1 MGGKSKSRSK
11 QMSVSGPSS
20 QQSFYSNMIQ
30 EAFFPG
36 STNTGGYIT
45 DAQGTREGA
54 LRRPDG
60 GKVGYGVAQGY
71 DSAKDYLDKLTTP
84 RKSALPGS
92 PGPIASS
99 QDPRGQVTA
108 RQEMF
113 DTQMNTTEQDLRDQA
128 ESILPSFDDAKY
140 KDFFAKYESGELPEE
155 TRKLTSNVINMVQD
169 PVAASSEQMSEIYR
183 MSGADGA
190 MSLPDPTPLQDE
202 VTEIFEGLPNAMTS
216 FMVNVFD
223 DSTDAGME
231 RELENL
237 SSAIYETAASQGED
251 LLKSTLGDFASQGVA
266 TSGAALNA
274 IKDGVIEIAK
284 NTNAQLAQA
293 RIQALGTL
301 YQARQTG
308 VSLLSDLL
316 QRGEQQQSLT
326 LSKNIKMLEL
336 ESAKQLSK
344 INAHTQMQ
352 LAMNQQQ
359 MQLFGIAVD
368 EQRQVEQN
376 KERTQQF
383 IYTFMG
389 NMATAGPGSSYGTSS
404 SRSSSFNIQPIS
416 LGFTVGA
423 GSDRRLKEDISLI
436 GQSPSGINIY
446 KFRYKDSEGYYQGVM
461 ADEVFEASILR
472 ADGYYSVD
480 YNRLDVEFK
489 EVQ

>member
-1 MGGKSKSRSK
+1 MGGKSKSRSR

-36 STNTGGYIT
+36 STNTGGFIT
-45 DAQGTREGA
+45 DRSGTREGA

-71 DSAKDYLDKLTTP
+71 DSTKDYLDTLTTP

-99 QDPRGQVTA
+99 QDPRLDRGVRA
-108 RQEMF
+108 NQELS
-113 DTQMNTTEQDLRDQA
+113 TGVESAEQELRDQA

-140 KDFFAKYESGELPEE
+140 KDFFAKYEAGELPEE
-155 TRKLTSNVINMVQD
+155 TRQLTSNVINMVQD

-190 MSLPDPTPLQDE
+190 MTLPDPTPLQDE

-216 FMVNVFD
+216 FMINIFD

-231 RELENL
+231 AELDKL
-237 SSAIYETAASQGED
+237 STAIYETAATQGED
-251 LLKSTLGDFASQGVA
+251 LLKATLGDFAAQGIA

-274 IKDGVIEIAK
+274 IKDGVLDIAK

-293 RIQALGTL
+293 RVQALGTL

-404 SRSSSFNIQPIS
+404 ARSSSFNLQPIQ
-416 LGFTVGA
+416 LG
-423 GSDRRLKEDISLI
+423 I
-436 GQSPSGINIY
+436 GIG
-446 KFRYKDSEGYYQGVM
+446 G
-461 ADEVFEASILR
+461 
-472 ADGYYSVD
+472 
-480 YNRLDVEFK
+480 
-489 EVQ
+489 

>member
-1 MGGKSKSRSK
+1 MGGKSKSRSR

-36 STNTGGYIT
+36 STNTGGFIT
-45 DAQGTREGA
+45 DRSGTREGA

-71 DSAKDYLDKLTTP
+71 DSTKDYLDTLTTP

-99 QDPRGQVTA
+99 QDPRLDRGVRA
-108 RQEMF
+108 NQELS
-113 DTQMNTTEQDLRDQA
+113 TGVESAEQELRDQA

-140 KDFFAKYESGELPEE
+140 KDFFAKYEAGELPEE
-155 TRKLTSNVINMVQD
+155 TRQLTSNVINMVQD

-190 MSLPDPTPLQDE
+190 MTLPDPTPLQDE

-216 FMVNVFD
+216 FMINIFD

-231 RELENL
+231 AELDKL
-237 SSAIYETAASQGED
+237 STAIYETAATQGED
-251 LLKSTLGDFASQGVA
+251 LLKATLGDFAAQGIA

-274 IKDGVIEIAK
+274 IKDGVLDIAK

-293 RIQALGTL
+293 RVQALGTL

-359 MQLFGIAVD
+359 MQLFCIAVD
-368 EQRQVEQN
+368 
-376 KERTQQF
+376 
-383 IYTFMG
+383 
-389 NMATAGPGSSYGTSS
+389 
-404 SRSSSFNIQPIS
+404 
-416 LGFTVGA
+416 
-423 GSDRRLKEDISLI
+423 
-436 GQSPSGINIY
+436 
-446 KFRYKDSEGYYQGVM
+446 
-461 ADEVFEASILR
+461 
-472 ADGYYSVD
+472 
-480 YNRLDVEFK
+480 
-489 EVQ
+489 

>member
-45 DAQGTREGA
+45 DKAGTREGA

-60 GKVGYGVAQGY
+60 GKVGYGVAQGW
-71 DSAKDYLDKLTTP
+71 DSTKDYLDTLATP

-92 PGPIASS
+92 PGGIASS
-99 QDPRGQVTA
+99 QDPRSGIQDRHELSTGMDTA
-108 RQEMF
+108 ES
-113 DTQMNTTEQDLRDQA
+113 DLRDQA

-155 TRKLTSNVINMVQD
+155 TRKLTSNVLNMVQD
-169 PVAASSEQMSEIYR
+169 PIAASSEQMSEIYR

-190 MSLPDPTPLQDE
+190 MTLPDPTPLQDE

-216 FMVNVFD
+216 FMVNIFD
-223 DSTDAGME
+223 SGTEEGMAN
-231 RELENL
+231 ELDNL
-237 SSAIYETAASQGED
+237 STAIYEVAASQGED
-251 LLKSTLGDFASQGVA
+251 LMKQTLGDFASQGVA

-274 IKDGVIEIAK
+274 IKNGVIDIAK

-293 RIQALGTL
+293 RVQALGTL

-308 VSLLSDLL
+308 VALLSDLL

-352 LAMNQQQ
+352 LSLNQTQ

-404 SRSSSFNIQPIS
+404 SRASSFNLQPVN
-416 LGFTVGA
+416 FTYGVT
-423 GSDRRLKEDISLI
+423 SDRRLKEDISLL

-446 KFRYKDSEGYYQGVM
+446 KFRYKDAEGYYQGVM
-461 ADEVFEASILR
+461 ADEVFGASTLR
-472 ADGYYSVD
+472 ADGYYTVD
-480 YNRLDVEFK
+480 YSKLDVEFK